1 MNKVILTGRL
11 TADPELRE
19 TPSGTKVARFNVA
32 VDRRYKRDGE
42 PTADFIPCVAW
53 RKAAEF
59 VYQHFSKGKSI
70 ALDGQMQTR
79 SWDDQNGHRHY
90 VTEVIVDNVEF
101 NGPKET
107 QQNDNYPYKGG
118 NSSAGYQKPEQMK
131 IDEFGL
137 EDVSEDDLP
146 F

>member
-59 VYQHFSKGKSI
+59 VYQYFGKGKSI

-118 NSSAGYQKPEQMK
+118 GSPAGYQKPKQMK

-137 EDVSEDDLP
+137 EEVSEDDLP